1 MPFLE
6 NSFLRRFWPKEITDR
21 RRGNGS
27 STLGLQDSPLLMGR
41 GNSERVMVRSDP
53 FTMADTVLNFGEM
66 LVYIGHCEGARAAPT
81 ARPTA
86 PITLM
91 GNDKVP
97 VRWVSPSG
105 Q

>member
-1 MPFLE
+1 M
-6 NSFLRRFWPKEITDR
+6 D
-21 RRGNGS
+21 
-27 STLGLQDSPLLMGR
+27 STNMSPEASIKSQLKGLMGR

-91 GNDKVP
+91 GNDKAP